1 MTSQFVPGKK
11 NNILTNP
18 PPASQDI
25 SPVTDCF
32 VSLFYCHC
40 CHKKIWILQNTLV
53 MVRYS
58 CFKSRDAVFL
68 PSLKS
73 VIQLCHCEAVS
84 NIVGFVTVELNL
96 HFRFALILKRHSK
109 LISCN
114 CNNWRIFG
122 CKKVCKSFPIINIQI
137 ACYVFL

>member
-1 MTSQFVPGKK
+1 
-11 NNILTNP
+11 
-18 PPASQDI
+18 
-25 SPVTDCF
+25 
-32 VSLFYCHC
+32 
-40 CHKKIWILQNTLV
+40 

-96 HFRFALILKRHSK
+96 HFRFALILKRLLNSLAVTAIIGEYLDVRK
-109 LISCN
+109 FVNL
-114 CNNWRIFG
+114 
-122 CKKVCKSFPIINIQI
+122 FP
-137 ACYVFL
+137 L